1 VSGIPAVIFDTVSLH
16 VMAQSAVLPSSAA
29 DLPKVPIRSNLAACS
44 LHDGFLHCG
53 EVAFSQ
59 VGLVYEVSQESIVT
73 DDTLMCKWRMGTENI
88 VARGGLFDVAKQGM
102 LLASFT
108 NDDKLRSVEVSFDV
122 MAFMQQLR
130 RAANRAIFQ
139 VRFSSTRIICELTG
153 VVLSPPC
160 IYECRASLI
169 ASLIA
174 WHLVRQVVP
183 NVTYALPAELPGNP
197 TATVPPG
204 FSQESHRSASPDSSR
219 SSFSRISNSSS
230 ANGSSINSA
239 KSDAL
244 STFMFAPEP
253 RAVISAVEPYSFIY
267 VNKVCRFCPS
277 FSSLFR

>member
-1 VSGIPAVIFDTVSLH
+1 
-16 VMAQSAVLPSSAA
+16 
-29 DLPKVPIRSNLAACS
+29 
-44 LHDGFLHCG
+44 
-53 EVAFSQ
+53 

-139 VRFSSTRIICELTG
+139 VRFFSARVICELTG
-153 VVLSPPC
+153 VVLLLPC
-160 IYECRASLI
+160 FYGCP

-197 TATVPPG
+197 TATGPPG
-204 FSQESHRSASPDSSR
+204 CSQESHRSASPDSSR
-219 SSFSRISNSSS
+219 SSFSRIS
-230 ANGSSINSA
+230 NSA

-267 VNKVCRFCPS
+267 VNKVCMFYPS
-277 FSSLFR
+277 FLSYVSVTRFPYTHA